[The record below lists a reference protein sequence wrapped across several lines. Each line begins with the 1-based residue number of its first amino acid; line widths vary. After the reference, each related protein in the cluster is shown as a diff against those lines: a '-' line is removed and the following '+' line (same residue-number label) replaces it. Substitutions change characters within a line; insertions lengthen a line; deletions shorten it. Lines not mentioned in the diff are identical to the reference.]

1 MLDLQTFFDQVAQY
15 QDSGVSQ
22 DDAKRAAAEA
32 ALDLV
37 ESGMTLGLGTGST
50 VEFFL
55 QGLAEKIRQGLQVR
69 GVPTSQTTRRRA
81 TELGIPLYG
90 DPHYPDLRSQ
100 LCVDGADRV
109 DTKGCLIK
117 GGGGALFREKLVAC
131 HSERVCILVDPSKLR
146 DVLDDS
152 FAVPVECL
160 NFGIDNTVA
169 ALAALGCTPRL
180 RGNPESPYLTDNGHV
195 IVDCEFSR
203 IPDPVATALRVS
215 ALAGVV
221 EVGLFCDLLDHLIVG
236 YKDGTA
242 ASWSRTGPG

>member
-1 MLDLQTFFDQVAQY
+1 MLDLQTFFEQVAQY
-15 QDSGVSQ
+15 QDSGLSQ

-37 ESGMTLGLGTGST
+37 QSGVTLGLGTGST

-55 QGLAEKIRQGLQVR
+55 RGLAERVRQGLEVR
-69 GVPTSQTTRRRA
+69 GVPTSQATRRRA
-81 TELGIPLYG
+81 SELGIPLHG

-109 DTKGCLIK
+109 DAKGCLIK

-160 NFGIDNTVA
+160 NFGIDNTVE
-169 ALAALGCTPRL
+169 ALAALGCTPSL
-180 RGNPESPYLTDNGHV
+180 RGGPESPYLTDNGHL
-195 IVDCEFSR
+195 IVDCEFTR

-215 ALAGVV
+215 ALTGVV

-242 ASWSRTGPG
+242 ASWSRT